1 MQSSRGI
8 KMFYGWR
15 VVGGSFLSQ
24 AFVLGFFTYAVSL
37 LTQPV
42 QESFDVGVEKVM
54 YSLTCGTFI
63 GLVTM
68 PIVGILLDNLSV
80 RILFGTG
87 IVLFALGLWLLG
99 QSATIIQYIVIFGM
113 TMALANAMA
122 GSMISSAVV
131 SRWFT
136 ESRGKALGVAA
147 TGTSVGGILVPGL
160 ITFWLPD
167 YGWRGTLEN
176 LALVLIVIV
185 LPVVLWAIRSWPSEV
200 GIQESH
206 EGAIGSSASS
216 PAQLGLKDIVRNPN
230 FWWLSMSL
238 GLIFSSYSSIL
249 SNLTPYATQLGH
261 LEESASVLI
270 MVVAVSGLLGKL
282 IFGVAADMLNHKL
295 ALWAAQ
301 SLLAVGFAV
310 LALEPPYPMIVLACV
325 SIGLAAGGML
335 PVWGALTAEIFGL
348 QSYGRAFGLMAP
360 IITVLVMVGFP
371 LAGRL
376 YDATG
381 SFSLCL
387 WIFTIMM
394 AVAATLLVPLR
405 ITAGGVAHQLKDR
418 VWHPHP
424 KK

>member
-1 MQSSRGI
+1 
-8 KMFYGWR
+8 MFYGWR
-15 VVGGSFLSQ
+15 IVGGSFLSQ

-42 QESFDVGVEKVM
+42 QESFDVGVEMVM

-68 PIVGILLDNLSV
+68 PIVGVMLDKLSV
-80 RILFGTG
+80 RILFGAG

-99 QSATIIQYIVIFGM
+99 QSTTIVQYIVIFGI
-113 TMALANAMA
+113 TMSLANALA

-136 ESRGKALGVAA
+136 ENRGKALGVAA
-147 TGTSVGGILVPGL
+147 TGTSVGGILVPGM

-176 LALVLIVIV
+176 LAIVLVVIV

-200 GIQESH
+200 GIQQPQQ
-206 EGAIGSSASS
+206 GGSGGSAS
-216 PAQLGLKDIVRNPN
+216 PAAQLGLKDIVSNPN
-230 FWWLSMSL
+230 FWWLSTSL
-238 GLIFSSYSSIL
+238 GLLFSSYSAVL

-261 LEESASVLI
+261 GKESASGLI
-270 MVVAVSGLLGKL
+270 MVIAVSGLLGKL
-282 IFGVAADMLNHKL
+282 LFGMAADLLSHKL

-301 SLLAVGFAV
+301 SLLAIGFAV
-310 LALEPPYPMIVLACV
+310 LAVEPSYPMIVLACV

-335 PVWGALTAEIFGL
+335 PVWGALTADIFGL

-360 IITVLVMVGFP
+360 IITVLVMMGFP

-376 YDATG
+376 YDVTG

-387 WIFTIMM
+387 WIFSAMM

-405 ITAGGVAHQLKDR
+405 LR
-418 VWHPHP
+418 REP
-424 KK
+424 